1 MIRRISQEYERSCPN
16 DVESDTMTH
25 AMRMKAVDELLRS
38 HTYAAE
44 MRRAAKSAS
53 TWLRSIWWSDASTDE
68 ADENTTKPAVLKRR
82 GKSAGVVEENKGGD
96 EQGSD
101 QAAGEDQESGQK
113 NANKMESVALKG
125 LLRSAELKA
134 TEREELAIRLNE
146 ELSECRAGIGRWKT
160 AARAEVSVAS
170 VPCLHSCD
178 YLSHSFHSFFRIST
192 SFDTIND
199 EDSTSSAAASK
210 ANNSG
215 SKVLYDVGRA
225 LAKRCV
231 R

>member
-1 MIRRISQEYERSCPN
+1 MI
-16 DVESDTMTH
+16 
-25 AMRMKAVDELLRS
+25 
-38 HTYAAE
+38 
-44 MRRAAKSAS
+44 
-53 TWLRSIWWSDASTDE
+53 
-68 ADENTTKPAVLKRR
+68 
-82 GKSAGVVEENKGGD
+82 EENKSGD

-101 QAAGEDQESGQK
+101 QAESEQK
-113 NANKMESVALKG
+113 NANKMESVALKA
-125 LLRSAELKA
+125 LLRSPELKA

-170 VPCLHSCD
+170 VPRLHSCD

-199 EDSTSSAAASK
+199 EDSISSAAASTT
-210 ANNSG
+210 NNSG